1 MTLQAAPPLVLVVVL
16 AALFA
21 AAVIVALRSRRRD
34 VAPAAA
40 SERAHAQAM
49 PRSRRPIMSG
59 KQAALCG
66 GATAVLID
74 FAWRAALTGDW
85 TPTASAG
92 SALSVLLIALFDI
105 WFAAGA
111 PTDDPVAV
119 ANAAAEIVRLHP
131 GDRDEIARAVRS
143 LAR

>member
-1 MTLQAAPPLVLVVVL
+1 VIVL
-16 AALFA
+16 AGALLGLLLA
-21 AAVIVALRSRRRD
+21 VAVVIVARSRRRG
-34 VAPAAA
+34 AAAPERTPAA
-40 SERAHAQAM
+40 
-49 PRSRRPIMSG
+49 PRPRKPVMSG